1 MKREHMHT
9 LFAVGI
15 VVAFACLV
23 ALAYVNSTPDPADS
37 QQYLVLPLEETGA
50 SNRVAGIY
58 LNYRLLDTLLEVLVF
73 SVAVLGVRHYLQ
85 KSKDIDLPD
94 LSESEVVQTA
104 VSFLSP
110 LALLLCMFFAIFG
123 HISPG
128 GGFAAGVIA
137 ASALLYVAIAYG
149 IETTEAKWN
158 PRRLA
163 FVEKAIL
170 LSLLVFILAPAI
182 AGRTP
187 LTDLLPKGTPGQLLS
202 GGSILIYN
210 LLIAAKVLL
219 GSWLVIA
226 AFAQHR
232 GEL

>member
-1 MKREHMHT
+1 MKREVLRT

-15 VVAFACLV
+15 VVAFAGLV
-23 ALAYVNSTPDPADS
+23 GLTYFTHVPDPAAS
-37 QQYLVLPLEETGA
+37 QHYLARPLEETGA

-73 SVAVLGVRHYLQ
+73 SVAVLGVRHYLR
-85 KSKDIDLPD
+85 KSKDIDLPN

-149 IETTEAKWN
+149 MKATEAKWDS
-158 PRRLA
+158 RRLA
-163 FVEKAIL
+163 SIEKAIL
-170 LSLLVFILAPAI
+170 LSLLLLTLVPVIF
-182 AGRTP
+182 GKTP

-202 GGSILIYN
+202 GGSILVYN

>member
-1 MKREHMHT
+1 MKRLFVRT
-9 LFAVGI
+9 LLAVGI
-15 VVAFACLV
+15 VAAFVGLV
-23 ALAYVNSTPDPADS
+23 TLSYMQNSPNPADS
-37 QQYLVLPLEETGA
+37 QQYLARPLSETGA

-58 LNYRLLDTLLEVLVF
+58 LNYRLIDTLLEVLVF
-73 SVAVLGVRHYLQ
+73 SVAVLGVRYYLR
-85 KSKDIDLPD
+85 KSGSIDLPD

-110 LALLLCMFFAIFG
+110 LALLLCMFFAVFG

-149 IETTEAKWN
+149 MAATEAKWD

-163 FVEKAIL
+163 FVEKTIL
-170 LSLLVFILAPAI
+170 LSLLAFVLAPALV
-182 AGRTP
+182 GRSP
-187 LTDLLPKGTPGQLLS
+187 LTDLLPKGTPGDFIS

-210 LLIAAKVLL
+210 VLIAAKVFI
-219 GSWLVIA
+219 GAWLVIA
-226 AFAQHR
+226 AFALHR

>member
-1 MKREHMHT
+1 MKRVHIRT

-15 VVAFACLV
+15 VVAFAGLV
-23 ALAYVNSTPDPADS
+23 ALVYESSSPDPADS
-37 QQYLVLPLEETGA
+37 QQYLARTLEETGA

-85 KSKDIDLPD
+85 QSKNIDLPN

-149 IETTEAKWN
+149 MKATQAKLN

-163 FVEKAIL
+163 SMEKAVL
-170 LSLLVFILAPAI
+170 LSLLIFILVPATI
-182 AGRTP
+182 GRTP

-210 LLIAAKVLL
+210 MLIAAKVFI

>member
-1 MKREHMHT
+1 MTKDRFQVI
-9 LFAVGI
+9 LAVGI
-15 VVAFACLV
+15 VIAFAALV
-23 ALAYVNSTPDPADS
+23 GITYVNSTPDPANS
-37 QQYLVLPLEETGA
+37 ERYLARALEETGA

-85 KSKDIDLPD
+85 QSQGMKLPD
-94 LSESEVVQTA
+94 LSESAVVRTA

-110 LALLLCMFFAIFG
+110 LALLLCAFFAIFG

-137 ASALLYVAIAYG
+137 ASGLLYVGIAHG
-149 IETTEAKWN
+149 MQATQA
-158 PRRLA
+158 RLNRWKLA
-163 FVEKAIL
+163 SVEKAIL
-170 LSLLVFILAPAI
+170 LLLLAFVLVPA
-182 AGRTP
+182 ALGKVP
-187 LTDLLPKGTPGQLLS
+187 LSDLLAKGTPGQLLS

-210 LLIAAKVLL
+210 ILIAVKVFT
-219 GSWLVIA
+219 GAWLVIA

>member
-1 MKREHMHT
+1 MKKPRIRT
-9 LFAVGI
+9 IFAVGI
-15 VVAFACLV
+15 ILAFTALV
-23 ALAYVNSTPDPADS
+23 GITYINSSPDPANS
-37 QQYLVLPLEETGA
+37 ERYLARAVEETGA

-85 KSKDIDLPD
+85 QSEGMSLPS

-104 VSFLSP
+104 VSFLTP
-110 LALLLCMFFAIFG
+110 LALLLCAFFAIFG

-137 ASALLYVAIAYG
+137 ASGLLYVAIAHG
-149 IETTEAKWN
+149 MNAMDARLD
-158 PRRLA
+158 PARLA
-163 FVEKAIL
+163 LAEKAIL
-170 LSLLVFILAPAI
+170 LILLAFVLAPVALGEI
-182 AGRTP
+182 P
-187 LTDLLPKGTPGQLLS
+187 LTDLLPKGKPGQLLS
-202 GGSILIYN
+202 GGSILVYN
-210 LLIAAKVLL
+210 ILIAMKVFV
-219 GSWLVIA
+219 GAWAVIA

>member
-1 MKREHMHT
+1 MKRPHFRV
-9 LFAVGI
+9 LFAAAI
-15 VVAFACLV
+15 VIAFAGLV
-23 ALAYVNSTPDPADS
+23 MLVVLRNAANPEDS
-37 QQYLVLPLEETGA
+37 QMYLARELAETGA

-73 SVAVLGVRHYLQ
+73 SVAVLGVRHYLR
-85 KSKDIDLPD
+85 KSNQVDLPD
-94 LSESEVVQTA
+94 LHESEVVQTA

-110 LALLLCMFFAIFG
+110 LALLLCLFFAIFG

-137 ASALLYVAIAYG
+137 ASALLYVGIAYG
-149 IETTEAKWN
+149 MEATEAKLN
-158 PRRLA
+158 HSRLA
-163 FVEKAIL
+163 RIEKGIL
-170 LSLLVFILAPAI
+170 LSLLFFVLAPVAT
-182 AGRTP
+182 GRTP
-187 LTDLLPKGTPGQLLS
+187 LTDLLPAGTPGQLIS
-202 GGSILIYN
+202 AGSIPIYN
-210 LLIAAKVLL
+210 LLIMAKVFI

>member
-1 MKREHMHT
+1 MKQARMHT
-9 LFAVGI
+9 LFALGIIIAFVG
-15 VVAFACLV
+15 LV
-23 ALAYVNSTPDPADS
+23 SLTYVGSAPDPADS
-37 QQYLVLPLEETGA
+37 QQYLARPLEETGA

-94 LSESEVVQTA
+94 LSESEVVKTA

-149 IETTEAKWN
+149 MKATEERWN
-158 PRRLA
+158 PRQLA

-170 LSLLVFILAPAI
+170 LSLLIFILAPAVI
-182 AGRTP
+182 GKTP

-202 GGSILIYN
+202 SGSILVYN
-210 LLIAAKVLL
+210 LLIAAKVFI
-219 GSWLVIA
+219 GSWLIIA

>member
-1 MKREHMHT
+1 MTKPRIRT
-9 LFAVGI
+9 VLAVVI
-15 VVAFACLV
+15 VAAFAALV
-23 ALAYVNSTPDPADS
+23 AITFVSDYPAPADS
-37 QQYLVLPLEETGA
+37 QQYLARALGETGA

-85 KSKDIDLPD
+85 QSEGMSLPA

-110 LALLLCMFFAIFG
+110 LALLLCAFFAIFG

-137 ASALLYVAIAYG
+137 ASGLLYVAIAHG
-149 IETTEAKWN
+149 MQATETRLN
-158 PRRLA
+158 PWKLA
-163 FVEKAIL
+163 LVEKAIL
-170 LSLLVFILAPAI
+170 LLLLTFILVPVAF
-182 AGRTP
+182 GRIP
-187 LTDLLPKGTPGQLLS
+187 LSDLLPKGTPGQLLS

-210 LLIAAKVLL
+210 ILIAVKVFT
-219 GSWLVIA
+219 GAWLVIA

>member
-1 MKREHMHT
+1 MKKMRVRT
-9 LFAVGI
+9 LLAVGI
-15 VVAFACLV
+15 VAAFAGLV
-23 ALAYVNSTPDPADS
+23 ALSYVQTAPDPADS
-37 QQYLVLPLEETGA
+37 QYYLARPLSETGA

-58 LNYRLLDTLLEVLVF
+58 LNYRLIDTLLEVLVF
-73 SVAVLGVRHYLQ
+73 SVAVLGVRYYLR
-85 KSKDIDLPD
+85 KSDNIDLPD

-149 IETTEAKWN
+149 MTATEARWD

-163 FVEKAIL
+163 FAEKAIL
-170 LSLLVFILAPAI
+170 LSLLIFILVPAFV
-182 AGRTP
+182 GKSP
-187 LTDLLPKGTPGQLLS
+187 LTDLLPKGTPGDLLS
-202 GGSILIYN
+202 SGSILIYN
-210 LLIAAKVLL
+210 MLIAAKVFI
-219 GSWLVIA
+219 GAWLIIA
-226 AFAQHR
+226 AFALHR

>member
-1 MKREHMHT
+1 MTKDRVRT
-9 LFAVGI
+9 IFAVGI
-15 VVAFACLV
+15 IVAFAGLV
-23 ALAYVNSTPDPADS
+23 ALTYVTSAPDPADS
-37 QQYLVLPLEETGA
+37 QQYLARPLEETGA

-58 LNYRLLDTLLEVLVF
+58 LNYRLLDTLLEILVF

-85 KSKDIDLPD
+85 KSDDIDLPD
-94 LSESEVVQTA
+94 LSESAVVQTA
-104 VSFLSP
+104 VSFLAP

-149 IETTEAKWN
+149 MKATEARWS
-158 PRRLA
+158 PGRLA
-163 FVEKAIL
+163 FIEKAIL
-170 LSLLVFILAPAI
+170 LSLLVFILVPATI
-182 AGRTP
+182 GRTP
-187 LTDLLPKGTPGQLLS
+187 LTDLLPKGTPGQLFS
-202 GGSILIYN
+202 SGSILIYN
-210 LLIAAKVLL
+210 VLIAAKVFI

>member
-1 MKREHMHT
+1 MKQARMHT
-9 LFAVGI
+9 LFALGIIIAFVG
-15 VVAFACLV
+15 LV
-23 ALAYVNSTPDPADS
+23 SLTYVGSAPDPADS
-37 QQYLVLPLEETGA
+37 QQYLACPLEETGA

-94 LSESEVVQTA
+94 LSESEVVKTA

-149 IETTEAKWN
+149 MKATEERWN
-158 PRRLA
+158 PRQLA

-170 LSLLVFILAPAI
+170 LSLLIFILAPAVI
-182 AGRTP
+182 GKTP

-202 GGSILIYN
+202 SGSILVYN
-210 LLIAAKVLL
+210 LLIAAKVFI
-219 GSWLVIA
+219 GSWLIIA

>member
-1 MKREHMHT
+1 MRT
-9 LFAVGI
+9 VLAVGI
-15 VVAFACLV
+15 ITAFATLV
-23 ALAYVNSTPDPADS
+23 AITYINSHPDPADS
-37 QQYLVLPLEETGA
+37 QKYLALALEETGA

-85 KSKDIDLPD
+85 QSEGMSLPA
-94 LSESEVVQTA
+94 LSESEVVQTG
-104 VSFLSP
+104 VSFLAP
-110 LALLLCMFFAIFG
+110 LALLLCAFFAIFG

-137 ASALLYVAIAYG
+137 ASGLLYVAIAHG
-149 IETTEAKWN
+149 MNAMETRLSPGRLALVEKAVLLVL
-158 PRRLA
+158 LA
-163 FVEKAIL
+163 FV
-170 LSLLVFILAPAI
+170 LAPA
-182 AGRTP
+182 AFGRIP
-187 LTDLLPKGTPGQLLS
+187 FTDLLPKGTPGQLLS

-210 LLIAAKVLL
+210 ILIAMKVFV
-219 GSWLVIA
+219 GAWVVIA

>member
-1 MKREHMHT
+1 MTKPRIRT
-9 LFAVGI
+9 VLAVGI
-15 VVAFACLV
+15 ISTFAALVAFTFASDYPV
-23 ALAYVNSTPDPADS
+23 PEDS
-37 QQYLVLPLEETGA
+37 EQYLARALEETGA

-73 SVAVLGVRHYLQ
+73 SVAVLGVHHYLQ
-85 KSKDIDLPD
+85 QSERMSLPS
-94 LSESEVVQTA
+94 LSESEVVRTA

-110 LALLLCMFFAIFG
+110 LALLLCAFFAIFG

-137 ASALLYVAIAYG
+137 ASGLLYVAIARG
-149 IETTEAKWN
+149 MQATQTRLN
-158 PRRLA
+158 PLKLA
-163 FVEKAIL
+163 LVEKAIL
-170 LSLLVFILAPAI
+170 LLLLTFTLVPAGFGKI
-182 AGRTP
+182 P
-187 LTDLLPKGTPGQLLS
+187 LSDLLPKGTPGQLLS

-210 LLIAAKVLL
+210 ILIAVKVFT
-219 GSWLVIA
+219 GAWLVIA